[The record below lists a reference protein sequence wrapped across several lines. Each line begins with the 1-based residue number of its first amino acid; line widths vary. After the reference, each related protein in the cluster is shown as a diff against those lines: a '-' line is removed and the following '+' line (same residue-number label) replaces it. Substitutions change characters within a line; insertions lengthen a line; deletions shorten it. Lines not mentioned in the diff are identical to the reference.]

1 MCQQW
6 YREVRHHCPHTPV
19 ILVGTKLDMRDEK
32 EMSKDSKTQSISY
45 AQVSFGSLKMMNTI
59 NCQ

>member
-45 AQVSFGSLKMMNTI
+45 AQVSFGSLKMI
-59 NCQ
+59 N